1 MACRA
6 AVVCSFDAA
15 SDHLEEL
22 AAIRIDN
29 ETIRRACH
37 RAAQGV
43 LRQRQ
48 ANPPRAAFAEALGE
62 VEFLTDGVM
71 VPTREGWREMKMA
84 DYLKRLLGDPAEPAE
99 WADRAL
105 PAPSIQV
112 AYATM
117 ADCETFSAQWRPL
130 AVGLGIDPLGAMTGL
145 ADGAPWIWNAIT
157 TAFPA
162 ATQVLDIFH
171 AVEHLAS
178 AATALF
184 GASSLAGQQWTEQ
197 GRQALLADGWPGLL
211 DHVGATPTQGR
222 TTAGQTGLDEMIAYF
237 AKHTGRL
244 GYYGRLRSG
253 RSIGSGGV
261 ESLARRLGRRLK
273 VAGRGWCVG
282 HLEGM
287 AAMII
292 TIDTPEWD
300 GFWYKQAA

>member
-6 AVVCSFDAA
+6 AVVCSLDAA
-15 SDHLEEL
+15 ADHLEEL
-22 AAIRIDN
+22 AGIRIDD
-29 ETIRRACH
+29 ETIRRVCH
-37 RAAQGV
+37 RVAQGI

-48 ANPPRAAFAEALGE
+48 ANPPRAAFAAAPGE

-71 VPTREGWREMKMA
+71 VPTREGWREMKID

-99 WADRAL
+99 WAARSL

-117 ADCETFSAQWRPL
+117 TACETCSAQWRPL
-130 AVGLGIDPLGAMTGL
+130 AIGLGIDPLASMTGL

-157 TAFPA
+157 TALPT
-162 ATQVLDIFH
+162 ATQVLDIVH

-184 GASSLAGQQWTEQ
+184 GPSSLAAPPWTEQ
-197 GRQALLADGWPGLL
+197 GRQALSADGWPGLL
-211 DHVGATPTQGR
+211 DHVGATASQAR
-222 TTAGQTGLDEMIAYF
+222 TAAGQAGLDEMIAYF

-244 GYYGRLRSG
+244 GYDGRLGSG

-282 HLEGM
+282 HQEGM
-287 AAMII
+287 AAMIV
-292 TIDTPEWD
+292 TIDTREWE